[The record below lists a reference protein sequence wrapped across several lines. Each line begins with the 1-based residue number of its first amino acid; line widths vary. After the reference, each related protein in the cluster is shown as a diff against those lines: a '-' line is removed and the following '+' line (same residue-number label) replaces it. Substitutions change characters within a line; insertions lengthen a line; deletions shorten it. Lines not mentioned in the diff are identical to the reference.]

1 MRTRNDLTR
10 GPSRRLVDNI
20 HRVFTTLT
28 GTLHTRLELIA
39 VELEEEKNR
48 IFGLLIMAGLTLM
61 FTAFGVISLLVFILL
76 SFPPEHRLML
86 LGSASAVFLI
96 LALAFFIF
104 VRQRIAGSRML
115 SETRRQLGKDLSH
128 LKGDEA

>member
-1 MRTRNDLTR
+1 M
-10 GPSRRLVDNI
+10 DNI
-20 HRVFTTLT
+20 HRVFTALT
-28 GTLHTRLELIA
+28 GTLHTRLELVA
-39 VELEEEKNR
+39 VELEEEKSR

-86 LGSASAVFLI
+86 LGSGSAVFLI